1 MLPFLLPVISYLS
14 HNTARTIGVLIV
26 GSLLI
31 GMPVLAYKS
40 LTGHYYHK
48 GYQAGY
54 AKAVKDH
61 PTTIQGD
68 YYANGK
74 EEFFILKIW
83 KLRLAV

>member
-1 MLPFLLPVISYLS
+1 
-14 HNTARTIGVLIV
+14 
-26 GSLLI
+26 
-31 GMPVLAYKS
+31 MPVLAYKS